1 LQQEQAE
8 TIALQAIAFIGQE
21 ERALNGL
28 LAQTGMG
35 LDDLR
40 ENMQDPAFLG
50 GILDFLLSD
59 ESALLAFCEAIE
71 IAPEFLIRARRCL
84 PGGENLWD
92 G

>member
-1 LQQEQAE
+1 MKQEQAE

-71 IAPEFLIRARRCL
+71 ITPEFLIRARCSL